1 MLVVDIDFAVVLEG
15 ARLSISARKCS
26 FIIVIGPFIGEVVSS
41 MFKLAVN
48 KMRISLFE
56 SIS

>member
-15 ARLSISARKCS
+15 ARLSISAWKCS
-26 FIIVIGPFIGEVVSS
+26 FIIVIGPFIV